1 MNLLLDNWI
10 PVRPLAGGEPEK
22 ITLQQLFCGQ
32 VRWILCLPRDDMELA
47 ALQLLICLVQV
58 TWLPKYKGEFLA
70 RVRDVLNESDF
81 QQGVAQWGETFR
93 LDHPEYPF
101 MQVKGVAAKEPT
113 GMDKLMAG
121 LTGATN
127 SAFVNEPNQAESLCG
142 GCAAIALFNQANN
155 APSFGGGFKSG
166 LRGGSPVTTLIK
178 GSDLRTTVWL
188 NVLTEEHLDSSMP
201 DWRELTDQAP
211 TWLQLIVAG
220 EKIPAIKIGLLR
232 GLFWQPDH
240 IELCPPVGEGQCST
254 CGAYSI
260 QRYSGFLK
268 AKFNFT
274 VDGVWPHP
282 HSPRVLQIKKG
293 QQEEKFLAFTTSA
306 PSWTQISRM
315 LVAQQVEKGQEG
327 HKTASVL
334 QQMQQIWPGHRL
346 HLIVGG
352 YRNNQAS
359 ILERRHEV
367 LSFNQGWE
375 KHPDTILAVV
385 QIGLGYKTAL
395 RKALFLFAEGVRNSE
410 IKGAGVAVQEVA
422 EQQFYRQSDPVI
434 TSLLASLD
442 FDQSE
447 QILAYLRLQLRDIC
461 LQLFQQTTA
470 PYYHHPKLVASMAIA
485 RRNLHKSLSELQPQ
499 GEKHDP
505 QEA

>member
-1 MNLLLDNWI
+1 MDLLRHDWV

-22 ITLQQLFCGQ
+22 ITLQQLLCEQ
-32 VRWILCLPRDDMELA
+32 MKWTLCLPRDDMEMA

-58 TWLPKYKGEFLA
+58 TWPPKDNGEFLTRA
-70 RVRDVLNESDF
+70 RNVLNESDF
-81 QQGVAQWGETFR
+81 QQGVDKWEETFC
-93 LDHPEYPF
+93 LDHPKHPF
-101 MQVKGVAAKEPT
+101 MQVKGVTAKEPT

-127 SAFVNEPNQAESLCG
+127 CTFVNEPNQAENLCT

-166 LRGGSPVTTLIK
+166 LRGGSPVTTLVK
-178 GSDLRTTVWL
+178 GNDLRTTVWL
-188 NVLTEEHLDSSMP
+188 NILTEEHLDRSVP
-201 DWRELTDQAP
+201 DWRELKGQQP
-211 TWLQLIVAG
+211 TWQQPIVAG
-220 EKIPAIKIGLLR
+220 EKILAAKIGLLR

-254 CGAYSI
+254 CGVYSH
-260 QRYSGFLK
+260 QRYNGFLK

-274 VDGVWPHP
+274 VEGIWPHP
-282 HSPRVLQIKKG
+282 HSPRILQIKKG

-315 LVAQQVEKGQEG
+315 LVAKQVDKGQEG
-327 HKTASVL
+327 HKIATVL
-334 QQMQQIWPGHRL
+334 QQIQQVWPGNRL

-375 KHPDTILAVV
+375 KHPDTILSVV
-385 QIGLGYKTAL
+385 QIGLSYKTAL

-422 EQQFYRQSDPVI
+422 EQQFYRQSDPII
-434 TSLLASLD
+434 TGLLASLE
-442 FDQSE
+442 FNQSE
-447 QILAYLRLQLRDIC
+447 QLLSYLRQQLREIC
-461 LQLFQQTTA
+461 LQLFQQATA
-470 PYYHHPKLVASMAIA
+470 PYYHHPKLIAAMAIA

-499 GEKHDP
+499 GEKHD
-505 QEA
+505 A